1 MRRVR
6 ILVWPMPCTVGHL
19 MLASHRAKLDSARG
33 LSIAIGRSVELKTGS
48 TFAAEVAAEVSEH
61 KHHDCKSAKMRLS
74 TAFNRVTRCFRQRG
88 VWRVDMC
95 VRTCFRV

>member
-1 MRRVR
+1 MLPPGPDS
-6 ILVWPMPCTVGHL
+6 IQLVV
-19 MLASHRAKLDSARG
+19 SA
-33 LSIAIGRSVELKTGS
+33 LPGRSVELKTGS